1 MHHFRSVLILSL
13 VPLSALAGSS
23 ADYSLDPAVVD
34 FGGLMASSV
43 DYAVNA
49 SAMVGGIQGAEDYAL
64 RSGYAGQLMDP
75 VAMTLDG
82 AGSTITLNERGSRQ
96 LAATLRYDDDTTGAL
111 SADHISWS
119 VVSGPISGI
128 SSGGLMT
135 AGSVY
140 QNTSAEVHAVYQ
152 SMDGTLQISVVNTGN
167 DDFGNYAADGLPDTW
182 QVQYFGESGSQGVA
196 TADGDSD
203 GLNNLQEYAFGMNPS
218 QGSASA
224 VAWNGSTLQSAGTP
238 IAFASGTGSSFTF
251 RAVFA
256 RRLDYLTAHLTYAVE
271 FSADLVT
278 WKASTSTPT
287 VLAADG
293 QVQAVSVPYPFSVNG
308 KKAKFFRVK
317 VQSQP

>member
-1 MHHFRSVLILSL
+1 MIPRCVISL
-13 VPLSALAGSS
+13 GMLMSLRALGGFSQNYTLELSALDNGGSLGDSANYAADFSNTHGGAGRSIN
-23 ADYSLDPAVVD
+23 YSNRMGYSGQLAEVVD
-34 FGGLMASSV
+34 MQVIATSAPITMNEGG
-43 DYAVNA
+43 
-49 SAMVGGIQGAEDYAL
+49 
-64 RSGYAGQLMDP
+64 
-75 VAMTLDG
+75 T
-82 AGSTITLNERGSRQ
+82 RQ
-96 LAATLRYDDDTTGAL
+96 LAAVLTYDDASLAVPAAERLTWSVSSGAAL
-111 SADHISWS
+111 SIGTA
-119 VVSGPISGI
+119 
-128 SSGGLMT
+128 GLVT

-140 QNTSAEVHAVYQ
+140 RDTAVEVYAAYPNFA
-152 SMDGTLQISVVNTGN
+152 DTLGLTILNTGN

-238 IAFASGTGSSFTF
+238 IAFASGSASSFTF